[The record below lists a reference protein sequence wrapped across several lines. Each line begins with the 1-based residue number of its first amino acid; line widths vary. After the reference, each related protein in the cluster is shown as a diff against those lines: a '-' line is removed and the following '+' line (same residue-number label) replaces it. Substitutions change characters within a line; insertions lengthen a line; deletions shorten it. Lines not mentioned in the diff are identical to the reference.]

1 MKLIDAFI
9 FYNEEKM
16 LDFRL
21 NYYKDIVDYFVIV
34 EATKTFSGLDKPLY
48 FNRIKDKYKD
58 KFKDTI
64 IHYIVDEFPPDIST
78 AWDREHYQR
87 ECIHKALLKIPK
99 LRNDDWVQISDVD
112 EISNR
117 GKLQIILTDKNYSS
131 PDKIGYTLQFDLYTY
146 NLTTKVNRYWY
157 QPKLLRYGEL
167 KNKVIKEIRITM
179 PYPVLREFGWH
190 FTYFFSPEKIK
201 NKIESFSH
209 QEYNKEEFTNKDHIE
224 DCIKNRKSLF
234 RLELNPKNTEKLEY
248 IPLEENKNLPEDYHL
263 LIE

>member
-34 EATKTFSGLDKPLY
+34 EATKTFSGSDKPLY

-64 IHYIVDEFPPDIST
+64 IHYIVDEFPPNMT
-78 AWDREHYQR
+78 AWDREHHQR
-87 ECIHKALLKIPK
+87 ECIHKALLKVPK

-117 GKLQIILTDKNYSS
+117 DKLQIVLTDKFYNN
-131 PDKIGYTLQFDLYTY
+131 PNRIGYTLEFDVYCY
-146 NLTTKVNRYWY
+146 NFTSKVNIACLTA
-157 QPKLLRYGEL
+157 KLIRYGEL
-167 KNKVIKEIRITM
+167 KDKIIKKVRFSTT
-179 PYPVLREFGWH
+179 YPLLNQFGWH
-190 FTYFFSPEKIK
+190 MTYFFSPERIK
-201 NKIESFSH
+201 NKIQAFSH

-224 DCIKNRKSLF
+224 DCIKNGKSLF
-234 RLELNPKNTEKLEY
+234 PLHPDRPEKVQH
-248 IPLEENKNLPEDYHL
+248 IPLEENKNLPEGYQM